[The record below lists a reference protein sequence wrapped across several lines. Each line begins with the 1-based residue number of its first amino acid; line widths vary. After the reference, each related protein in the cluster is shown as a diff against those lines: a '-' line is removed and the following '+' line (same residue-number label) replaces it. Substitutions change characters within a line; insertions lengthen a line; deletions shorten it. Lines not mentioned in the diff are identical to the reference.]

1 MHFGG
6 NAAVNAGGNAA
17 INAGGNAAAAMPH
30 DLRLR
35 KKKTKKS
42 KDVTAALQPGKIRR
56 SKNTAKTCTWK
67 KIKIRRS
74 KNTWKNTSS

>member
-1 MHFGG
+1 MHAGG

-35 KKKTKKS
+35 IKTKS
-42 KDVTAALQPGKIRR
+42 NNAKDPGKIGRILGK
-56 SKNTAKTCTWK
+56 S
-67 KIKIRRS
+67 S
-74 KNTWKNTSS
+74 TWKNWENYAEAKIH